1 MTALRST
8 LVLLVCCLPAQVS
21 GQTLAGAGGE
31 TLEDAWRVALESDQR
46 LESSEWN
53 LSAAESTW
61 AGARAERLPSLTL
74 GANYLALSEEPT
86 MTVNLS
92 VLPTQHLP
100 IWERES
106 AGFQGLVKQPLYTSG
121 RITNGIRA
129 AESAVCANQAEVQRT
144 RLDVKINVAEI
155 YVSALRA
162 SRIVDVAESKVTS
175 LTAHNRIVA
184 DHFDKGVVSKN
195 DLLAAQVALADAQQQ
210 ALEAHNGLELA
221 RAAYNRALGRTLTEP
236 VQLAELQDDGATAD
250 VDELTRVALSTRPE
264 ISGLSAQACALR
276 EQAASVTAKNAP
288 QAGLFGGYV
297 YQQNQYLEPNGLGVL
312 GVGVEW
318 NVFDSGR
325 VRNQAGALCQK
336 AEAVLRMRK
345 DAESLITLEVRQKWL
360 DLQTARQ
367 RVQVARQATA
377 QADENLRVA
386 HNRYEQQAGTN
397 TEVLDAEA
405 LRVQAYTNLYN
416 SSYQAVLAGLRLRRA
431 VGDL

>member
-1 MTALRST
+1 MTTLRYSI
-8 LVLLVCCLPAQVS
+8 LLFLC
-21 GQTLAGAGGE
+21 TLAPLASAQTPVDAPGE
-31 TLEDAWRVALESDQR
+31 TLEDAWRAALENDQR
-46 LESSEWN
+46 LESSEWS
-53 LSAAESTW
+53 LSSAQSSW

-86 MTVNLS
+86 MSVNLS
-92 VLPTQHLP
+92 ILPTQHLP
-100 IWERES
+100 LWERES
-106 AGFQGLVKQPLYTSG
+106 GGFQGLVKQPLYTSG
-121 RITNGIRA
+121 RITSGIHA
-129 AESAVCANQAEVQRT
+129 AEAAVRANQAEVSRT

-175 LTAHNRIVA
+175 LTGHNRIVA

-195 DLLAAQVALADAQQQ
+195 DFLAAQVALADARQQ

-221 RAAYNRALGRTLTEP
+221 RAAYNRALGRTLTDP
-236 VQLAELQDDGATAD
+236 VRLAELQDEDTSAD
-250 VDELTRVALSTRPE
+250 VDELTRLALDTRPE
-264 ISGLSAQACALR
+264 IAGLSAQACALR
-276 EQAASVTAKNAP
+276 EQAASVAAKNSP
-288 QAGLFGGYV
+288 QAGLIGGYV
-297 YQQNQYLEPNGLGVL
+297 YQQNQYIDPNGLGVL

-325 VRNQAGALCQK
+325 VRNQADALCQK

-345 DAESLITLEVRQKWL
+345 DVESLVALEVRQKWL

-431 VGDL
+431 VGNL